1 MRMFITY
8 LFMLMVVAVYA
19 DNYVKDPE
27 PAILEAHYTRIQ
39 ITDTTQRH
47 THFSKDPVMLRVG
60 ATKSLFCG
68 VKRLWKDSLAA
79 VNPSLESE
87 IYIATL
93 EENKKN
99 GTHNLPGGYYWS
111 YIYKNYPDGCLT
123 ERNYFDGERRIY
135 EEEWEKPQWEV
146 TDSVKNILGYD
157 CFKAIAPYRGRR
169 WTAWFAP
176 EIPVQDGPW
185 KLCGLPGLILEAYD
199 TNHEYSFTATGLWQ
213 NGIPDVGYMAY
224 DDKRGVRKQHRNKY
238 FNDWW
243 RYKNSN
249 FGAKMNALYGN
260 GKMPEKKDTAPK
272 YDLEE
277 TNYPHDL

>member
-1 MRMFITY
+1 
-8 LFMLMVVAVYA
+8 MLMAVAANA
-19 DNYVKDPE
+19 DDYVKDAE
-27 PAILEAHYTRIQ
+27 PSILEVHYTRIQ
-39 ITDTTQRH
+39 ITDTTQRDK
-47 THFSKDPVMLRVG
+47 HFFKDPVMLRVG

-68 VKRLWKDSLAA
+68 VNRLWKDSLAA
-79 VNPSLESE
+79 VNPSLEFKV
-87 IYIATL
+87 YIATM
-93 EENKKN
+93 EENRKN
-99 GTHNLPGGYYWS
+99 GTQNLPEGYYWS
-111 YIYKNYPDGCLT
+111 YIYKNYPNGCLT
-123 ERNYFDGERRIY
+123 EKNYFDGERRVY

-146 TDSVKNILGYD
+146 TDSVKNILGYE
-157 CFKAIAPYRGRR
+157 CFKAIASYRGRR

-199 TNHEYSFTATGLWQ
+199 TRHEYSFTATGLRQ

-224 DDKRGVRKQHRNKY
+224 DDKRGVTKQLRDKY

-243 RYKNSN
+243 KYKNSN
-249 FGAKMNALYGN
+249 FAAKMNALYGN
-260 GKMPEKKDTAPK
+260 GKMPEKKDSAPK